1 MTQQEK
7 YSKMFTDIEIRHDKI
22 AEVKDVAAKI
32 LTGKTKYKA
41 LEQITGVPW
50 YVIGLIHSLEASCNF
65 TKHLYNGDP
74 LTARTVQVPKGQPK
88 EGAPPFT
95 FEQSAVGALKL
106 QGLIGVK
113 DWGIGNILHILEGFN
128 GYGYTKYHPEVN
140 TPYLWSY
147 SQFYN
152 KGKYASDGK
161 FDANLVSKQA
171 GVACVLKY
179 LL

>member
-7 YSKMFTDIEIRHDKI
+7 YSQMFSDIEIRHDKI

-161 FDANLVSKQA
+161 FDAKLVSKQA